1 MTGVKIRVAGLV
13 VVGCWF
19 AACGS
24 SYRVEPLS
32 LEKQPQVKQVLWSYG
47 DKEKLEFAE
56 DVLVTFSRAYD
67 GGRCDEAWG
76 MLTTRY
82 RQRFADAA
90 GGPGEAREMFCSGH
104 RIHQEKIEQ
113 CDWSR
118 FIAGPKP
125 HYVTSPPPEMKVRP
139 GPGEQLF
146 YVVQRDGTY
155 TSFLLVKEEGGRR
168 LEPF

>member
-1 MTGVKIRVAGLV
+1 
-13 VVGCWF
+13 
-19 AACGS
+19 
-24 SYRVEPLS
+24 VEPLG
-32 LEKQPQVKQVLWSYG
+32 LEKRAQVKQVLSSYG
-47 DKEKLEFAE
+47 DKERLERAE
-56 DVLVTFSRAYD
+56 DTLVTFSKAYD

-82 RQRFADAA
+82 KERFAGAA
-90 GGPGEAREMFCSGH
+90 GSAGEAREMFCSGH
-104 RIHQEKIEQ
+104 RIHQEKVEK
-113 CDWSR
+113 CDWKK
-118 FIAGPKP
+118 FIAGPNP

-155 TSFLLVKEEGGRR
+155 TSFLLVKEDGGHR